1 MLNHLNRTLEEES
14 KALVRQMDNLLAQN
28 QDLLARALND
38 KDNYFAEQKQFQ
50 VFLLKMNSFECF
62 YITF

>member
-14 KALVRQMDNLLAQN
+14 KTLVRQMDHLLAQN

-38 KDNYFAEQKQFQ
+38 KDNYYAEQKEFQ
-50 VFLLKMNSFECF
+50 VS
-62 YITF
+62 